1 MAEETKESSVSTQE
15 KNEIATTTGG
25 LLQFSS
31 EKVEVIRRT
40 VAKGATN
47 DELEMF
53 MHLAQRYQLDP
64 FTKEIWFIKRPK
76 KQKDNKGNWDY
87 KRLENGEIDY
97 EGVDPIIMTSRDGY
111 VKVAQSDPEFEGLN
125 SFEIRKKDNFSFNPM
140 TNQMVHDFGSDRGEI
155 TGAWAI
161 CKRKGRDPAIA
172 VVDFKEYSSAAG
184 SNPVWKSYPSAMIK
198 KVAEVIVL
206 KRQFNISGLVTEEE
220 MPKQYSLEYEDPN
233 IQRLEPNHQYKSGAI
248 DPPINQKN
256 TDEEWRQAS
265 RSIKQLKEQLGFDD
279 GKMHSIALFDLAI
292 DSDPRNWN
300 LVDIKKVEEHLQK
313 ELKKKNDMPTQQKVS
328 DDPFINFEHN
338 AEPPPE
344 GPND

>member
-1 MAEETKESSVSTQE
+1 MAEETKDTSVATQE
-15 KNEIATTTGG
+15 KNELAMTNGS
-25 LLQFSS
+25 LLQFSQ

-76 KQKDNKGNWDY
+76 KQKDNKGNYDY

-111 VKVAQSDPEFEGLN
+111 LKVAQTDPDFEGMN

-140 TNQMVHDFGSDRGEI
+140 TNEMVHDFGSDRGEI

-161 CKRKGRDPAIA
+161 CKKKGRDPAIA
-172 VVDFKEYSSAAG
+172 VVDFREYNNAAG

-220 MPKQYSLEYEDPN
+220 MPKQYSLEYDDPN
-233 IQRLEPNHQYKSGAI
+233 LQRLEQNHQYKNNAI
-248 DPPINQKN
+248 DTQAPQKN
-256 TDEEWRQAS
+256 TDDEWKQHSKA
-265 RSIKQLKEQLGFDD
+265 IKELKEKLGFDD
-279 GKMHSIALFDLAI
+279 KKMHSIALFEIAI
-292 DSDPRNWN
+292 DSDPRNWT
-300 LVDIKKVEEHLQK
+300 LPDIKKVK
-313 ELKKKNDMPTQQKVS
+313 EYLEAELEKQQNAVS
-328 DDPFINFEHN
+328 SSSNDDPFGDYSSNV
-338 AEPPPE
+338 EPPSE
-344 GPND
+344 ENNE